1 MKFLWL
7 CVAKR
12 LGIKGVKTL
21 QAEYL
26 FSLVREKKI
35 TYGQIKELDPKRFA
49 DLEYT
54 MKLIFN
60 HDEEAAAALFMHP
73 QFSGAHPAVN
83 DQYSSSSSN

>member
-1 MKFLWL
+1 MIGI
-7 CVAKR
+7 AKR

-26 FSLVREKKI
+26 FSLVREKKV
-35 TYGQIKELDPKRFA
+35 TYGQIKDLDPKRFA

-60 HDEEAAAALFMHP
+60 HDEDALLGGHGLGPGSGSSGVGLGGTGGGNM
-73 QFSGAHPAVN
+73 FS
-83 DQYSSSSSN
+83 